1 MSKIR
6 LDVLRGGGDY
16 LIRIVHRIASQMFD
30 RYKIVCG

>member
-6 LDVLRGGGDY
+6 LGILGGGGNY
-16 LIRIVHRIASQMFD
+16 LIGIVHHIASQMFN